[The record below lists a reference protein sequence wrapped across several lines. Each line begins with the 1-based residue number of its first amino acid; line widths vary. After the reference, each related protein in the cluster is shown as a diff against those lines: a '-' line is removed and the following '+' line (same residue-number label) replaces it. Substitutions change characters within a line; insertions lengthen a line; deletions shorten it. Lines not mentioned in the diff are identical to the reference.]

1 MTGSQAEALWWPHV
15 REARWFQGKGRD
27 GTLTSI
33 TPLSWLVPPGG
44 DVAVRPELARISYPD
59 GQSELY
65 QLVVAYRATRP
76 DDDSALIGQL
86 DAQWVSDAPRDPE
99 AMAAVTALFG
109 TEARIGDTESG
120 VAVRVVSPLPATD
133 LSPRW
138 YAGQQSNTNVFLGS
152 TALVKIFRKLEPGE
166 NRDVVITR
174 RLREAGVGD
183 VPDVYGWVEGTL
195 AGARYDLA
203 AITEQLHDPQD
214 GWGLACDA
222 CRTGTDFT
230 LHAAALGHA
239 LAAVHR
245 GLASDG
251 TIMVGDAIADQMSQ
265 RLDAAA
271 AAASVLT
278 PYLSALRRC
287 FDALRG
293 RSVPVQSVHGDFH
306 LGQTLLTPDGWRIID
321 FEGEPL
327 KSFAER
333 QAPDSVWRD
342 VAGMTRSIS
351 YATSAHPD
359 SSSDEALNWLTLTL
373 EAFLGAYCGD
383 HRQVDGDLLNAYEAD
398 KAAYEVVYETRNRP
412 DWVTIPLRAIQHV
425 TASVTFDG
433 GKQPHAH
440 L

>member
-1 MTGSQAEALWWPHV
+1 VTGTQAEALWWPHV
-15 REARWFQGKGRD
+15 REARWFQGKGRGGD
-27 GTLTSI
+27 LSSI

-44 DVAVRPELARISYPD
+44 DVAVRPELALITYPD
-59 GQSELY
+59 GGSELY
-65 QLVVAYRATRP
+65 QLLVAYRPTRP
-76 DDDSALIGQL
+76 DNDAVIGEL
-86 DAQWVSDAPRDPE
+86 DGQWVTDAPRDPE
-99 AMAAVTALFG
+99 AMAAVTLLLRSDATL
-109 TEARIGDTESG
+109 GDTATAL
-120 VAVRVVSPLPATD
+120 AVRVLSPLPATD
-133 LSPRW
+133 LAPRW
-138 YAGQQSNTNVFLGS
+138 YPGQQSNTNVFLGD
-152 TALVKIFRKLEPGE
+152 TALVKVFRKLEPGE
-166 NRDVVITR
+166 NRDVVVTR
-174 RLREAGVGD
+174 RLRDAGVRD

-195 AGARYDLA
+195 DGVRYDLA
-203 AITEQLHDPQD
+203 AVTEQLHDPQD

-230 LHAAALGHA
+230 AHAAALGHA

-245 GLASDG
+245 GLAADG
-251 TIMVGDAIADQMSQ
+251 TTIPGDTIADEMSA

-271 AAASVLT
+271 AAAEALG
-278 PYLSALRRC
+278 PYVPALRQC

-293 RSVPVQSVHGDFH
+293 RSIPVQSVHGDFH

-342 VAGMTRSIS
+342 VAGMTRSIL

-359 SSSDEALNWLTLTL
+359 PASTDALNWLTLTR
-373 EAFLGAYCGD
+373 EAFLGAYCGE
-383 HRQVDGDLLNAYEAD
+383 QWQIDGDLLSAYEAD

-425 TASVTFDG
+425 TASVTPDG
-433 GKQPHAH
+433 GNHSHAH

>member
-1 MTGSQAEALWWPHV
+1 VTGTQAEALWWPHV
-15 REARWFQGKGRD
+15 RDARWFQGKGRD
-27 GTLTSI
+27 GELTSI

-44 DVAVRPELARISYPD
+44 DLAVRPELAHVSYPD
-59 GQSELY
+59 GGTELY
-65 QLVVAYRATRP
+65 QLLVAYRATRP
-76 DDDSALIGQL
+76 DSDAVIGEL
-86 DAQWVSDAPRDPE
+86 DGQWVSDAPRDPE
-99 AMAAVTALFG
+99 AMSAVTALLG
-109 TEARIGDTESG
+109 ADSTVGAPETALTVR
-120 VAVRVVSPLPATD
+120 AVSHLPAAD
-133 LSPRW
+133 LTPRW
-138 YAGQQSNTNVFLGS
+138 YPGQQSNTNVFLGAA
-152 TALVKIFRKLEPGE
+152 ALMKVFRKLEPGE

-174 RLREAGVGD
+174 RLREAGVSD

-195 AGARYDLA
+195 DGVRYDLA
-203 AITEQLHDPQD
+203 AVTEQLRDPQD
-214 GWGLACDA
+214 GWGLANAA
-222 CRTGTDFT
+222 CRSGTDFT
-230 LHAAALGHA
+230 AHAAALGHA
-239 LAAVHR
+239 LAAVHH
-245 GLASDG
+245 GLASDQS
-251 TIMVGDAIADQMSQ
+251 TIAGDVIADQMSV

-271 AAASVLT
+271 AAAGALP
-278 PYLSALRRC
+278 PYVPALRQC

-293 RSVPVQSVHGDFH
+293 RSIPVQSVHGDFH

-359 SSSDEALNWLTLTL
+359 PSSADAQNWLTLTR

-383 HRQVDGDLLNAYEAD
+383 QRQIDGDLLSAYEAD

-425 TASVTFDG
+425 AASVTSDG
-433 GKQPHAH
+433 GNHSHAH

>member
-1 MTGSQAEALWWPHV
+1 VSASQAEALWWPHV

-27 GTLTSI
+27 GELSRI
-33 TPLSWLVPPGG
+33 RPLPWLVPPGG
-44 DVAVRPELARISYPD
+44 VVAVRPELAQISYPD
-59 GQSELY
+59 GGSELY
-65 QLVVAYRATRP
+65 QLLVAYRDTRP
-76 DDDSALIGQL
+76 EDGTEVLGGLDGQ
-86 DAQWVSDAPRDPE
+86 WISDAPRDPE
-99 AMAAVTALFG
+99 AMEAVTAVLR
-109 TEARIGDTESG
+109 TETTIGDSDAG
-120 VAVRVVSPLPATD
+120 VTVRVVSHLPAEH

-138 YAGQQSNTNVFLGS
+138 YPGQQSNTNVFLGAK
-152 TALVKIFRKLEPGE
+152 ALVKIFRKLEPGE
-166 NRDVVITR
+166 NRDVVVTR
-174 RLREAGVGD
+174 RLREAGVDD

-195 AGARYDLA
+195 SGVRYDLA
-203 AITEQLHDPQD
+203 AITEQLRDPQD

-230 LHAAALGHA
+230 THAAALGRA
-239 LAAVHR
+239 LAAVHE

-251 TIMVGDAIADQMSQ
+251 TTVPGDAIADQMTQ
-265 RLDAAA
+265 RLETAAA
-271 AAASVLT
+271 AAGVLT
-278 PYLSALRRC
+278 AYLPALSRC

-293 RSVPVQSVHGDFH
+293 RVVPVQSVHGDFH
-306 LGQTLLTPDGWRIID
+306 LGQTLLTPEGWRIID

-359 SSSDEALNWLTLTL
+359 PTSEEALNWLTLTRD
-373 EAFLGAYCGD
+373 AFLRAYCGVQ
-383 HRQVDGDLLNAYEAD
+383 RQVDVDLLSAYEAD

-425 TASVTFDG
+425 TQEVTLHG

>member
-1 MTGSQAEALWWPHV
+1 MSGSQAEALWWPHV

-27 GTLTSI
+27 GELSWI
-33 TPLSWLVPPGG
+33 RPLPWLVPPGG
-44 DVAVRPELARISYPD
+44 TVAVRPELAQISYPD
-59 GQSELY
+59 GGSELY
-65 QLVVAYRATRP
+65 QLLVAYRDTRP
-76 DDDSALIGQL
+76 ADDTAVVGEVDGQWL
-86 DAQWVSDAPRDPE
+86 SDAPRDPE
-99 AMAAVTALFG
+99 AMAAVTAVLR
-109 TEARIGDTESG
+109 TETTIGGSDAG
-120 VAVRVVSPLPATD
+120 VTVRVVSPLPAEH

-138 YAGQQSNTNVFLGS
+138 YPGQQSNTNVFLG
-152 TALVKIFRKLEPGE
+152 TAALVKIFRKLEPGE
-166 NRDVVITR
+166 NRDVVVTR
-174 RLREAGVGD
+174 RLRDAGVDD

-195 AGARYDLA
+195 SRVRYDLA
-203 AITEQLHDPQD
+203 AITEQLRDPQD

-230 LHAAALGHA
+230 THAAALGRA

-245 GLASDG
+245 GLASDE
-251 TIMVGDAIADQMSQ
+251 TTVPGDAIADQMSE
-265 RLDAAA
+265 RLETAATA
-271 AAASVLT
+271 AGVLT
-278 PYLSALRRC
+278 EYLPALSRC

-293 RSVPVQSVHGDFH
+293 RVVPVQTVHGDFH
-306 LGQTLLTPDGWRIID
+306 LGQTLLTPEGWRIID

-359 SSSDEALNWLTLTL
+359 PTSDDALNWLTLTR
-373 EAFLGAYCGD
+373 EAFLRAYCGGQT
-383 HRQVDGDLLNAYEAD
+383 QVDGDLLSAYEAD

-425 TASVTFDG
+425 TASVTLDG
-433 GKQPHAH
+433 GKHSHAH